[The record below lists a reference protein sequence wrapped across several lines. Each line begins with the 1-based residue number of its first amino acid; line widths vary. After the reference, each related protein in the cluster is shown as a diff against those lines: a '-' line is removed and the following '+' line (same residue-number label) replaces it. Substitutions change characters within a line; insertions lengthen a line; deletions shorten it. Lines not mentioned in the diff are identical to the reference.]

1 MFISPIYVF
10 IFPWLVGI
18 TISFFLA
25 QNSTIFFSISFLS
38 IISIFYLSFILIFFT
53 IFFKSYLSKSI
64 DTENLLKKKLNLNAL
79 KNLLILI
86 FYSHL
91 IYFFIASLYSNGFPL
106 FWLII
111 GSENNYTNFG
121 IPSIS
126 GFFNMIRS
134 FGMVSCILLFLYGD
148 YSQKRYVFLISLYFF
163 TSSFFLE
170 ASRGNGLIMLLHPIG
185 MFLLLKKIKTK
196 EILLSAALLMIFIIF
211 FGFLQALRYSDF
223 SFETLVSASEA
234 IGLDNTNV
242 IFIFLA
248 PFLIYLATPIMNMDL
263 NLLKAP
269 NFSFT
274 LDNSLISILPSG
286 LRDYLSEGMGEKFG
300 VLIDDAY
307 NTTSFL
313 TPLIMDF
320 GSIGGLFIASLLL
333 ILTSWIYVKAR
344 EGSIFYIL
352 IWPPFFMSLIL
363 SCFNFYFL
371 SLVVVSYPIMIII
384 FLKFLIKPE

>member
-18 TISFFLA
+18 TVSFFLA

-333 ILTSWIYVKAR
+333 IFTSWIYVKAR